1 MIAAIVILSLLCC
14 WLVRA
19 LLRSYRREQF
29 YRSAAEELCRLLSEE
44 TEAMRRS
51 VVCLMES
58 EAEVARLRRLRS
70 EVVQSRN

>member
-1 MIAAIVILSLLCC
+1 MIAALVVLSLLCC

-29 YRSAAEELCRLLSEE
+29 YRSAAEELCRLLNEE
-44 TEAMRRS
+44 TAALRRS

-58 EAEVARLRRLRS
+58 EQEVARLRRLRN
-70 EVVQSRN
+70 EITQSRN